1 MKVRYLGKYEASFWD
16 LYYCQ
21 AQPQLQ
27 FNWAEIAILSQQ
39 IIVLLTLLI
48 LPKLKIV
55 MKMIIYGLNEG
66 WVPGQV

>member
-1 MKVRYLGKYEASFWD
+1 MDKFKASFWD
-16 LYYCQ
+16 LFYCQ

-27 FNWAEIAILSQQ
+27 FNWAEIALLSQQ

-55 MKMIIYGLNEG
+55 MKMIIYGVNEG